1 VPEGLHLAAPAWL
14 LALLLVPAIGL
25 WQHRVRQRVPA
36 AQRERDYADAELL
49 PHLTGEATTRRV
61 GFWGSLVAW
70 TVPWV
75 LVVVAL
81 AGPRWDYAEV
91 QVFAPGAN
99 LVVLL
104 DISRSMEVADATPTR
119 LARARQE
126 IEDLLKRAEG
136 VRVGLVAFATVA
148 NVVTPVTDDLG
159 SVQRALPAL
168 TSDLVRLQGSRPS
181 QAVARARELLAS
193 QPGEGTRNVLL
204 VSDGDFQ
211 DLELDAEI
219 TQLREQGVRLHVLG
233 VGTPEGG
240 PVPGPRGGALPDRT
254 GAPVGSRLNAALLQ
268 TLATQ
273 TGGVYQVAGYRDD
286 DVRAILRATTAGAK
300 ARRLGDERTRVWHE
314 PFWWLIG
321 PAALWLLLEFRRR
334 APLNRVVGA
343 G

>member
-14 LALLLVPAIGL
+14 LALLLVPVIGL
-25 WQHRVRQRVPA
+25 WQHRVRRRVPA
-36 AQRERDYADAELL
+36 AQRERDYADADLL

-104 DISRSMEVADATPTR
+104 DISRSMEVADASPTR

-136 VRVGLVAFATVA
+136 VRVGLVAFASVA
-148 NVVTPVTDDLG
+148 NVVTPVTDDLD

-181 QAVARARELLAS
+181 QAIARARELLAS

-219 TQLREQGVRLHVLG
+219 TQLRDQGIRLHVLG
-233 VGTPEGG
+233 VGSAEGG

-254 GAPVGSRLNAALLQ
+254 GAPVVSRLNAALLQ

-273 TGGVYQVAGYRDD
+273 TGGVYQAAGYRDD
-286 DVRAILRATTAGAK
+286 DVRAILRATLAGAK
-300 ARRLGDERTRVWHE
+300 ARRLGDERTRIWHE

-321 PAALWLLLEFRRR
+321 PAALWLLFEFRRR
-334 APLNRVVGA
+334 ARLQRVVGA

>member
-14 LALLLVPAIGL
+14 LALLLVPLIAL
-25 WQHRVRQRVPA
+25 WQHRVRRRVPA
-36 AQRERDYADAELL
+36 AQRERDYADPDLL
-49 PHLTGEATTRRV
+49 PHLSGEATTRRI
-61 GFWGSLVAW
+61 GFWPSVVAW

-81 AGPRWDYAEV
+81 AGPRWDYAQV

-104 DISRSMEVADATPTR
+104 DISRSMETADATPSR

-126 IEDLLKRAEG
+126 IEDLLNRADG
-136 VRVGLVAFATVA
+136 VRIGLIAFATVA
-148 NVVTPVTDDLG
+148 DVVTPITDDMDA
-159 SVQRALPAL
+159 VRRALPAL
-168 TSDLVRLQGSRPS
+168 SPDLVRLQGSRPS
-181 QAVARARELLAS
+181 HAIARARQLLGS
-193 QPGEGTRNVLL
+193 QLGDGTRNVLL

-219 TQLREQGVRLHVLG
+219 TQLREQGIRLHVLG

-240 PVPGPRGGALPDRT
+240 PVPGPRGGALPDRM
-254 GAPVGSRLNAALLQ
+254 GAPVVSRLNAALLQ

-273 TGGVYQVAGYRDD
+273 TGGVYETAAYRDD
-286 DVRAILRATTAGAK
+286 DVRAVVRATLAGAQ
-300 ARRLGDERTRVWHE
+300 ARRVGDERTLVWHE

-321 PAALWLLLEFRRR
+321 PAALWLLLQFRRR
-334 APLNRVVGA
+334 APLQRVLGA
-343 G
+343 E